1 MAAVGGS
8 LDGVPRVAPVL
19 GIPVINRPDLLEA
32 CLASIDA
39 DVRLVVIDNSGT
51 GDLGDVAAES
61 RPDALIA
68 EPATNLGYTASVNH
82 IIRSFPH
89 EPFWIVSNAD
99 VVFAPGDLQRL
110 IDEPGGWVGIG
121 DWRVFKLT
129 AETVERVG
137 FWDDAGFFTYCS
149 DADYERRCD
158 LAGID
163 RHFIEGA
170 TSHVGSVA
178 IKEARFGAHN
188 RHSYPEEVRYHHT
201 KWGVSVREQGG
212 YSTPFNQGGHLG
224 DFRAD
229 LSALRRVSWNRDGGP
244 R

>member
-1 MAAVGGS
+1 M
-8 LDGVPRVAPVL
+8 APVL
-19 GIPVINRPDLLEA
+19 GIPVINRPDLLAA
-32 CLASIDA
+32 CLNSIDL

-51 GDLGDVAAES
+51 GELGDVAAEI
-61 RPDALIA
+61 RPDATIV
-68 EPATNLGYTASVNH
+68 EPAANLGYTASVNH

-89 EPFWIVSNAD
+89 EPYWVIANAD

-110 IDEPGGWVGIG
+110 LDEPGGWVGIC
-121 DWRVFKLT
+121 DWRVFRLD
-129 AETVERVG
+129 AATVERVG

-178 IKEARFGAHN
+178 IKEGRYGAHN
-188 RHSYPEEVRYHHT
+188 RHSYPAEVAYHVA
-201 KWGVSVREQGG
+201 KWGVSVRGEGG
-212 YSTPFNQGGHLG
+212 YSTPFNEGGHLG
-224 DFRAD
+224 SFRHD
-229 LSALRRVSWNRDGGP
+229 LSALRQVSWNRDGGS